1 MQDEEVIG
9 LGLAGCGVVGTGI
22 LHILRDHRETLEA
35 RLGAR
40 LEVRRVAALNP
51 DKERD
56 PLIPPDLL
64 SFDPIEVAQ
73 DPSVDVFIE
82 VMGGLDTAGDAVR
95 AALRAGK
102 HVVTAN
108 KALLAEHGEE
118 LLHMAEE
125 NAVDLYF
132 EAAVGGGI
140 PIIRVLREALAS
152 DRIVALRGIV
162 NGTSNYIL
170 SRMQTEGLAF
180 EQALAAAQE
189 AGYAEADPSLDVNG
203 GDARHK
209 LTILATLAFGVSVKP
224 SEIACEGIE
233 AITAADIR
241 FARGFGFVIKHL
253 AIGRK
258 LDAGGL
264 DLRVQ
269 PSLVPEGSVLAQ
281 ISGALNAVYLEGAML
296 GPSLISGLGAG
307 ALPTAMSVVSDVVD
321 VARNLR
327 VGAHGRVPSRV
338 VPGRLLEPGKAQ
350 DISRL
355 RSEYY
360 LRFTVEDRPGVLAR
374 IAGVLGAFD
383 VSIQQMVQEG
393 SRGAGDA
400 RVDLVLLTHDARERD
415 VRAALQEIDSLPH
428 ILEPACAIRIERG

>member
-1 MQDEEVIG
+1 
-9 LGLAGCGVVGTGI
+9 
-22 LHILRDHRETLEA
+22 
-35 RLGAR
+35 
-40 LEVRRVAALNP
+40 
-51 DKERD
+51 
-56 PLIPPDLL
+56 
-64 SFDPIEVAQ
+64 
-73 DPSVDVFIE
+73 
-82 VMGGLDTAGDAVR
+82 
-95 AALRAGK
+95 
-102 HVVTAN
+102 
-108 KALLAEHGEE
+108 
-118 LLHMAEE
+118 
-125 NAVDLYF
+125 
-132 EAAVGGGI
+132 VGGGI
-140 PIIRVLREALAS
+140 PIIRVLREALSS

-170 SRMQTEGLAF
+170 SRMQIEGLAF
-180 EQALAAAQE
+180 EDALSAAQE
-189 AGYAEADPSLDVNG
+189 AGYAEADPSLDING

-224 SEIACEGIE
+224 DQIACEGIE
-233 AITAADIR
+233 AISATDIR
-241 FARGFGFVIKHL
+241 FAKSFGFVIKHL

-258 LDAGGL
+258 LENGAL

-321 VARNLR
+321 VSRNLR

-338 VPGRLLEPGKAQ
+338 VPGRLLETGKIH
-350 DISRL
+350 DIAHL

-374 IAGVLGAFD
+374 VAGVLGAFD
-383 VSIQQMVQEG
+383 VSIQKMVQEG
-393 SRGAGDA
+393 SRAKGDT

-415 VRAALQEIDSLPH
+415 VRAALGEIDGLAH
-428 ILEPACAIRIERG
+428 VLEAAHALRVERG